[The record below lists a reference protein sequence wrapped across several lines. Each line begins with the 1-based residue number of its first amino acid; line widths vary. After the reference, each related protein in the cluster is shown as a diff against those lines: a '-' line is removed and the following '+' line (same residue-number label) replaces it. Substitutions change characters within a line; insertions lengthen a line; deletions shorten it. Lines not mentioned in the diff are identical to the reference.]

1 MTDNFMTQ
9 LDNAIGS
16 QTPQS
21 DGQSP
26 ADTPEAE
33 TIYGAE
39 VLRKVTLWFKRFVV
53 VCDELD
59 LPLMALWTI
68 HTHLAKECY
77 TTPRLL
83 LDSIT
88 YGSGKTTV
96 CEHMQRLACNA
107 VHMATISSTPLLVR
121 ILENGIR
128 TLLVD
133 EVDRSLAPDRQGVG
147 DLLSVLN
154 SGYKVGATRP
164 VLVQTKGNNWEVQ
177 NMPTH
182 APVVLAGNSP
192 RLPDDTRSRCIR
204 ILLMPDIEG
213 TAEDSDWEYI
223 EDEAKQLHD
232 AIVAFA
238 DSVRD
243 KVSDLEVDLP
253 KDCTGR
259 AREKWRPLKRV
270 AVAAGGNWPKITD
283 GLIARGLAEDK
294 GDRED
299 GLRSEPPAMTLM
311 RDLHKIW
318 PVNTKFMSTVQLVAM
333 LIGYNTDEWGY
344 QSRFGKPL
352 TETRFGRMV
361 TQATKARSKRIDRD
375 GPRGYLRADLSP
387 TWRRLGLQV
396 EGAL

>member
-1 MTDNFMTQ
+1 MEHLPVDNTVPVYVNEGEKAADAIREIGGAAVATGGAKRPCDLEPLKGRHVNLIADRDTAGDTWAQRLVAEMDGIALSIKVMHSAVETEKADAADHIAAGYG
-9 LDNAIGS
+9 LDDFVEV
-16 QTPQS
+16 QQ
-21 DGQSP
+21 
-26 ADTPEAE
+26 PETTAPE
-33 TIYGAE
+33 GEPIDGAE
-39 VLRKVTLWFKRFVV
+39 VLRNVTAWYKRFVV

-59 LPLMALWTI
+59 LPLLALWTV

-96 CEHMQRLACNA
+96 CEHMQRLGCNA

-192 RLPDDTRSRCIR
+192 RLPYDT
-204 ILLMPDIEG
+204 
-213 TAEDSDWEYI
+213 A
-223 EDEAKQLHD
+223 H
-232 AIVAFA
+232 
-238 DSVRD
+238 
-243 KVSDLEVDLP
+243 
-253 KDCTGR
+253 
-259 AREKWRPLKRV
+259 
-270 AVAAGGNWPKITD
+270 AAS
-283 GLIARGLAEDK
+283 A
-294 GDRED
+294 
-299 GLRSEPPAMTLM
+299 SC
-311 RDLHKIW
+311 
-318 PVNTKFMSTVQLVAM
+318 
-333 LIGYNTDEWGY
+333 
-344 QSRFGKPL
+344 
-352 TETRFGRMV
+352 
-361 TQATKARSKRIDRD
+361 
-375 GPRGYLRADLSP
+375 
-387 TWRRLGLQV
+387 
-396 EGAL
+396 

>member
-1 MTDNFMTQ
+1 MSDNFMTK
-9 LDNAIGS
+9 LDAEIDSGK
-16 QTPQS
+16 TTQS
-21 DGQSP
+21 DGQPP
-26 ADTPEAE
+26 ADFGAPDNE
-33 TIYGAE
+33 IDGAE
-39 VLRKVTLWFKRFVV
+39 VLRNVTAWYKRFVV

-59 LPLMALWTI
+59 LPLLALWTV
-68 HTHLAKECY
+68 HTHRAKECY

-232 AIVAFA
+232 AIATFA

-243 KVSDLEVDLP
+243 TVANLEVDLP
-253 KDCTGR
+253 SDCTGR

-270 AVAAGGNWPKITD
+270 AIAAGGNWP
-283 GLIARGLAEDK
+283 R
-294 GDRED
+294 
-299 GLRSEPPAMTLM
+299 LRT
-311 RDLHKIW
+311 
-318 PVNTKFMSTVQLVAM
+318 
-333 LIGYNTDEWGY
+333 G
-344 QSRFGKPL
+344 
-352 TETRFGRMV
+352 
-361 TQATKARSKRIDRD
+361 
-375 GPRGYLRADLSP
+375 
-387 TWRRLGLQV
+387 
-396 EGAL
+396 